1 MTSTKQKII
10 DAAVFLFN
18 TQGFDGTSVRDIARK
33 ADVNAANI
41 SYYFSGKQGL
51 REFLVTNFL
60 ESYIRVLEVGFER
73 LSTLPPKETLFAIVD
88 NILLYQSD
96 NRHLSR
102 FFYREISLDSIL
114 IREIMTTYF
123 IREKYYFSTIIQS
136 GIEQRQFRKLPFPIF
151 MAQLKGMI
159 SVPYLYPQYVSEV
172 LHTFPSERYFVE
184 TYRKE
189 VKEWLNKTI
198 EVGEAV
204 RVKAGGPLLN
214 I

>member
-73 LSTLPPKETLFAIVD
+73 LSTLSPKETLFAIVD

-123 IREKYYFSTIIQS
+123 IREKYYFYTIIQS

-159 SVPYLYPQYVSEV
+159 SVPYLYSQYVSEV

-189 VKEWLNKTI
+189 VKEWLNQTI
-198 EVGEAV
+198 KVGEV
-204 RVKAGGPLLN
+204 VQSKAGTFF
-214 I
+214 